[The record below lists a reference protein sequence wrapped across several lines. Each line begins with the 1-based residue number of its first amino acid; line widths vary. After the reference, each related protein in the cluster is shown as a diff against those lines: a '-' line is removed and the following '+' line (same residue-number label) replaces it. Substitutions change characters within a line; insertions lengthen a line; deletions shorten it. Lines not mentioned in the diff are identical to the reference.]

1 MAEVQS
7 LLVANEKLS
16 QEVLRPGADQIDQS
30 RRFPRENIAALG
42 KAGVLGLLVPA
53 QFGGPGASLGEI
65 VLDRAKAAQILE
77 VLDIDV
83 PIVDFVAAFAQEVGH
98 HVLARAFRA
107 ARGRNRDKIAGRRQ
121 LRVKIGIDRILNLL
135 CDIV

>member
-16 QEVLRPGADQIDQS
+16 REVLRPGADQIDQS

-53 QFGGPGASLGEI
+53 QFGGAGASLGEMSR
-65 VLDRAKAAQILE
+65 VLI
-77 VLDIDV
+77 
-83 PIVDFVAAFAQEVGH
+83 
-98 HVLARAFRA
+98 
-107 ARGRNRDKIAGRRQ
+107 RNPSPAPLPRWSRSCTIAPQ
-121 LRVKIGIDRILNLL
+121 P
-135 CDIV
+135 